1 MYCTFPSAITRA
13 HAFALSLARSL
24 ISLTKKNLS
33 TLNDNQ
39 IKSHSLPGSFNHF
52 GTFTVPV
59 ADANEDDAFGLDEEP
74 GVVAADAVL
83 DSGSGGMGKSSACSS
98 TERSSGADTVTSG
111 MMRRPSGSASD
122 GRMAFARAYD
132 SWILPRI

>member
-1 MYCTFPSAITRA
+1 MSF
-13 HAFALSLARSL
+13 ARSL
-24 ISLTKKNLS
+24 ISLTHKKQNKNLS
-33 TLNDNQ
+33 TLHDNQ

-59 ADANEDDAFGLDEEP
+59 ADADEDDAFGLDEEP